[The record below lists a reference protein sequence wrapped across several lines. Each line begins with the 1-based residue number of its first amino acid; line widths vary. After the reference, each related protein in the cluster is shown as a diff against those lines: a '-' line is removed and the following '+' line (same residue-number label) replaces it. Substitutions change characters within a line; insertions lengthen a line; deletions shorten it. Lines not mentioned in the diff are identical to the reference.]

1 MLSFLN
7 KEEGTIGLIGAI
19 QFILKATQLRE
30 EMTSNISHKTTKKS
44 DDDKTRLLMKSLHEI
59 QRT

>member
-30 EMTSNISHKTTKKS
+30 EMTSNSSHTTTKKS